1 MRFVTRAVSLAVCFS
16 FGAVAHAADPTLE
29 DYIRAALEKSPA
41 RAVSQAALLEAEAAR
56 LERGARLLPTITAQ
70 ATRTFNQYESV
81 FPIDTDG
88 DDIPDDEL
96 VFVGKAQNDAN
107 LSATMPLFD
116 ADAFLR
122 WRAGRAGVRA
132 AAADDRTNEVDVG
145 LSVARAYYTAV
156 AASEVVRAAQRAKA
170 TADENMRIVQARLQI
185 GATTQLLVDRAELE
199 VSRADQVLI
208 DAKRVWNS
216 SRRTL
221 ATLSGLA
228 EPETLTAVAPSTE
241 APASED
247 SMMQAALAGRPDVV
261 AARERMNEATRGR
274 LGAWAAFAPRVTANG
289 TERYTDAP
297 GFAGE
302 KTSWQATIVADWTLL
317 DGGTRSAE
325 LKRQRAAILRARAK
339 LTDAENVVKDEL
351 HSAWLDVDAAL
362 AKVTAARRG
371 DAVARSAAEET
382 RLRFKAG
389 TVTQLDVIQSDRDA
403 LQAEVDRIR
412 AEGELSIARLALRRA
427 AGEPLPG
434 R

>member
-1 MRFVTRAVSLAVCFS
+1 MRFVSRAVLLAVCFS
-16 FGAVAHAADPTLE
+16 VGTSALAAEPTLE
-29 DYIRAALEKSPA
+29 DYIRSALEKNPG
-41 RAVSQAALLEAEAAR
+41 RAISQAALLDAEAER
-56 LERGARLLPTITAQ
+56 LERGSRLLPTVTAQ
-70 ATRTFNQYESV
+70 ATRTFNQHQTIV
-81 FPIDTDG
+81 DFDG
-88 DDIPDDEL
+88 TGPGEPL
-96 VFVGKAQNDAN
+96 VFTRKAQNDAN
-107 LSATMPLFD
+107 LSARMPLFD
-116 ADAFLR
+116 ADAFLK
-122 WRAGRAGVRA
+122 WRAGRAGARA
-132 AAADDRTNEVDVG
+132 AEADDRTNEVDVA
-145 LSVARAYYTAV
+145 LNVARAYYTAV

-199 VSRADQVLI
+199 VSRAEQVLI

-228 EPETLTAVAPSTE
+228 EPETLAAVAPSTE
-241 APASED
+241 APAAED
-247 SMMQAALAGRPDVV
+247 SMMRSALAGRPDVV